1 MKFNWKISLI
11 FVFYILVNLF
21 ISGFAQKLNNIKRK
35 LCSDNYISIRIKEMG
50 KNKILNVFPDNIPS
64 EILLNGNII
73 SFTKESNYYRYKNT
87 QYTMFTFYIFTNEIN
102 QEVIIKWN
110 KAINNMHKMFYDF
123 NSVTQYLRFKHY

>member
-1 MKFNWKISLI
+1 
-11 FVFYILVNLF
+11 
-21 ISGFAQKLNNIKRK
+21 
-35 LCSDNYISIRIKEMG
+35 MG